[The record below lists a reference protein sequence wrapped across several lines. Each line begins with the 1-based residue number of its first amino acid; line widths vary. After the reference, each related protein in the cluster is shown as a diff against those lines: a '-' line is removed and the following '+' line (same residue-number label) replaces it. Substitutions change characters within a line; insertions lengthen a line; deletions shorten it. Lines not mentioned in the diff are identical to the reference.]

1 MRRILIITFISF
13 LATAS
18 AQSQFYKG
26 FGFKGGVSIANQ
38 VSEYNNL
45 APTTISFTNNSGNV
59 YWYYYKIGFTAG
71 IFKEINITQ
80 KLKSQIG
87 INYSRKGY
95 SQKIYANIESSKYYY
110 FHNNLDFITAE
121 LYGKYNLLN
130 SKINPY
136 ILAGVRMD
144 FFISQKSFYRT
155 PDGDEDSNNSTFIT
169 NNKIFGTSLGL
180 GLEFPVTN
188 LYTMFLEC
196 TYNPDI
202 SFITNV
208 DNHYYYH
215 SYYNGYEYNSESHWN
230 YKLRGQSFDIRTG
243 IKF

>member
-1 MRRILIITFISF
+1 
-13 LATAS
+13 
-18 AQSQFYKG
+18 
-26 FGFKGGVSIANQ
+26 
-38 VSEYNNL
+38 
-45 APTTISFTNNSGNV
+45 
-59 YWYYYKIGFTAG
+59 
-71 IFKEINITQ
+71 
-80 KLKSQIG
+80 
-87 INYSRKGY
+87 
-95 SQKIYANIESSKYYY
+95 
-110 FHNNLDFITAE
+110 
-121 LYGKYNLLN
+121 
-130 SKINPY
+130 
-136 ILAGVRMD
+136 MD